1 VSSLHSNDNRVVQ
14 RRHAYP
20 DANFDGQTYAYT
32 ASSWSAEAAPDA
44 ATSPDTS
51 TATTFATPYSM
62 AATHSAASPNTG
74 AHSLFATPHSSTAA
88 IANL

>member
-1 VSSLHSNDNRVVQ
+1 MHFQ
-14 RRHAYP
+14 HASP
-20 DANFDGQTYAYT
+20 ETYAYT
-32 ASSWSAEAAPDA
+32 ASSASADAAPDA
-44 ATSPDTS
+44 AASPDTR

-88 IANL
+88 IVLSDVERVGPHR